1 MVVVVGLV
9 ACGGSGGGDGNTAGN
24 TAPVAEAGPDQ
35 NILTG
40 SSVTLN
46 GSGSSDAN
54 GDALTYNWSFT
65 SKSAGSTA
73 TLSSSTVVNPTFT
86 ADKDGGYVLSLV
98 VNDGKV
104 SSVADTVKITA
115 ATANSAPVANA
126 GPDQNILTGS
136 SVTLNG
142 SGSSD
147 ANGDALTYNWSF
159 TSKPA
164 GSTATLSSSTV
175 SAPTFTA
182 DLAGSYV
189 LSLVVNDGQ
198 MSSGTDTV
206 TIIAVNPPQDVQFEQ
221 FEYRFAAGPCFPD
234 ADCFGFIVLASDGTL
249 LNDKFGELPAGTVHT
264 AKVTQAEL
272 DAAIPV
278 LTETS
283 LVELLDLPGQICE
296 PPTDIFEDMILTME
310 GKTHS
315 HTVTW
320 CGDQPIVDARQV
332 LNDLANRYFP

>member
-1 MVVVVGLV
+1 VKIRKSIIWAVVFMVVVVGLV

-35 NILTG
+35 SILTS

-54 GDALTYNWSFT
+54 GDT
-65 SKSAGSTA
+65 
-73 TLSSSTVVNPTFT
+73 
-86 ADKDGGYVLSLV
+86 
-98 VNDGKV
+98 
-104 SSVADTVKITA
+104 
-115 ATANSAPVANA
+115 
-126 GPDQNILTGS
+126 
-136 SVTLNG
+136 
-142 SGSSD
+142 
-147 ANGDALTYNWSF
+147 LTYNWSF

-182 DLAGSYV
+182 DLAGSYI

-198 MSSGTDTV
+198 VSSGTDTV
-206 TIIAVNPPQDVQFEQ
+206 TIIAVNPAQDVQFEQ
-221 FEYRFAAGPCFPD
+221 FEYRFAAGPCLPD
-234 ADCFGFIVLASDGTL
+234 DDCFGFIVLASDGTL
-249 LNDKFGELPAGTVHT
+249 LNDKFRELPAGTVHT